1 MKTVALGE
9 VTESVKTW
17 NPSRQPCTAFDYI
30 DLSAVD
36 NASKSITAATST
48 VGSEAPSR
56 ARQLVAAGDVL
67 VSTVRPNLNAVAV
80 VPPELEGATA
90 STGFTVLRP
99 TDELDSR
106 YLFHW
111 VRSSAFIVDMIRK
124 ATGASYPAVSDR
136 IVKESHVPAPPLPE
150 QRRIAAILDQADAL
164 RAKRRQV
171 LAHLDSL
178 PQSIFHEMFG
188 DPARN
193 PLGFPSATVHS
204 LADKFSDGPF
214 GSNLKSSHYVDAGV
228 PVVRLQNI
236 GVGRYLDH
244 DRAFVSETHYATLS
258 KHDCRPGDILIG
270 TLGVPNLRACIQPD
284 FLPRAL
290 NKADCIQ
297 FRTKPGVADPVWA
310 CWLLN
315 APGTLSL
322 AASLAHGQTRT
333 RIAMGQLR
341 ELKVPVPP
349 MDLQYEFSARVA
361 VANACRE
368 RNAEASDSDES
379 LFASLQSRAFRGEL

>member
-1 MKTVALGE
+1 MGDPPGDVAIYDGTV
-9 VTESVKTW
+9 
-17 NPSRQPCTAFDYI
+17 P
-30 DLSAVD
+30 AV
-36 NASKSITAATST
+36 ITADCIRMRPTPGYDARYLLHAFKAPRVRQQILDITS
-48 VGSEAPSR
+48 G
-56 ARQLVAAGDVL
+56 AAQKK
-67 VSTVRPNLNAVAV
+67 VSLERFRHRVAV
-80 VPPELEGATA
+80 PVPHL
-90 STGFTVLRP
+90 S
-99 TDELDSR
+99 
-106 YLFHW
+106 
-111 VRSSAFIVDMIRK
+111 
-124 ATGASYPAVSDR
+124 
-136 IVKESHVPAPPLPE
+136 E
-150 QRRIAAILDQADAL
+150 QRRIAAILDHADAL

-171 LAHLDSL
+171 LTHLDAL
-178 PQSIFHEMFG
+178 TPSIFREMFG

-193 PLGFPSATVHS
+193 PLGFPLATIRS
-204 LADKFSDGPF
+204 LAEKFSDGPF

-244 DRAFVSETHYATLS
+244 DRAFVSEEHYATLS

-270 TLGVPNLRACIQPD
+270 TLGDPNLRACIQPD

-297 FRTKPGVADPVWA
+297 FRTDLRVADPVWA

-349 MDLQYEFSARVA
+349 LGLQHEFAARVA
-361 VANACRE
+361 TVS
-368 RNAEASDSDES
+368 ASRTCTLGASATSDR